1 MPPAQREALTNKL
14 VYVARAGSRA
24 VSEKAPEADLLAG
37 ELPAAALEAVQV
49 LLAEVYVPLLAEQ
62 ASWGRS
68 TDAQT
73 HEFLEAR
80 PPRAASHRCMFS
92 AFLDMLGEAAGS
104 EPGTLRAIAAQL
116 KCMRQLG
123 VSEPRCEQEV
133 VAPLPRR
140 RRARARR

>member
-1 MPPAQREALTNKL
+1 MLPAQREALTNKL

-80 PPRAASHRCMFS
+80 PPLWTFS
-92 AFLDMLGEAAGS
+92 ACLNTLGEAGHW
-104 EPGTLRAIAAQL
+104 GQ
-116 KCMRQLG
+116 
-123 VSEPRCEQEV
+123 
-133 VAPLPRR
+133 
-140 RRARARR
+140 

>member
-1 MPPAQREALTNKL
+1 
-14 VYVARAGSRA
+14 
-24 VSEKAPEADLLAG
+24 VSEKTPEADLLAG

-80 PPRAASHRCMFS
+80 PPLWTFS
-92 AFLDMLGEAAGS
+92 ACLNTLGEAGHW
-104 EPGTLRAIAAQL
+104 GQ
-116 KCMRQLG
+116 
-123 VSEPRCEQEV
+123 
-133 VAPLPRR
+133 
-140 RRARARR
+140 